1 MLDFAVRRGLEVK
14 RIKKGQK
21 KKDGAKIGEGF
32 VAKSLVRRNVT
43 VLFHGLLAVSDITII
58 ILSLSCIIILS

>member
-1 MLDFAVRRGLEVK
+1 MK

-21 KKDGAKIGEGF
+21 KDGAKMGEGF